1 MSAREKY
8 ESALAALAGE
18 VGGRNARL
26 LGVARLGRLA
36 GVPSP
41 RLEEEIRGAAGSPP
55 LTVAEVRRVVQRVE
69 RETPLGGDG
78 CGWDRGARPY
88 AVARPST
95 PPPPPGGFVARC
107 LARGAGLGS
116 SAALRS
122 LSPVFVPSKDADE
135 DRRTAVRLFLASL
148 YAADEVLFIGER
160 SGREVRTRAE
170 WERRLAETPPDAWPP
185 LIGSN
190 PFTGEEAPT
199 ADGVRRSFR
208 CKAAVS
214 ARRFALVEFDGMP
227 LDRQAAFWAGVI
239 LGAGRGPLLPVAALV
254 YSGGKSI
261 HALLRVDC
269 ADAAAWAAFWNRLGG
284 FVCNPNDPAP
294 ERADAAC
301 RDESRMTRL
310 PGARRADSGRVQSLL
325 YLARPTKGEGAALAF
340 DADLRML
347 GAPGSIRDALA
358 ALPPPFAWWTAA
370 EARRIV
376 SAEALAVRPA
386 DGDPLALSRWGMV
399 DSLMRF
405 DAAGLREACGA
416 FLTARTAWETAQGRA
431 LVPDSEDWP
440 PLQTKPFGEIEE

>member
-1 MSAREKY
+1 MGAREKY
-8 ESALAALAGE
+8 ENALAALAGE

-36 GVPSP
+36 GVESS

-78 CGWDRGARPY
+78 RAEYRGARPY
-88 AVARPST
+88 AVARPS
-95 PPPPPGGFVARC
+95 PPPPGGFVARC

-116 SAALRS
+116 SGALRS

-135 DRRTAVRLFLASL
+135 DRRTALRLFLGSL
-148 YAADEVLFIGER
+148 YDAGEVLFIGER

-170 WERRLAETPPDAWPP
+170 WEARLAETPPDAWPP

-190 PFTGEEAPT
+190 PFTGEEAQT
-199 ADGVRRSFR
+199 ADGTRRSFR
-208 CKAAVS
+208 CKAAVA

-239 LGAGRGPLLPVAALV
+239 LGTGRGPLLPLAALV

-269 ADAAAWAAFWNRLGG
+269 ADAEAWAAFWNRLGG

-325 YLARPTKGEGAALAF
+325 YLARPAEGEGAALAF

-347 GAPGSIRDALA
+347 GAPGLIRDALA
-358 ALPPPFAWWTAA
+358 ALPPAFAWWTAA
-370 EARRIV
+370 ETRRIV
-376 SAEALAVRPA
+376 SAESLAVRPA
-386 DGDPLALSRWGMV
+386 DGAPLALARWGMV
-399 DSLMRF
+399 DALMRF
-405 DAAGLREACGA
+405 DTDALREACGA
-416 FLTARTAWETAQGRA
+416 FLEARETWEAAHGRA
-431 LVPDSEDWP
+431 LAPAGEDWP
-440 PLQTKPFGEIEE
+440 PIQSKPFEEVEQ